1 MNDIIK
7 LANGKE
13 VAWDEFSKW
22 SATKQKSNT
31 INPTMRKVQTP
42 LGIFPSIASAALANN
57 ISAHSLRRKLNSN
70 EFDEFRYIDNQKNSH
85 KNRVYN
91 TKGEANPMARRIMTP
106 LGQFETLNSAAAAL
120 NISLDVL
127 NKRSKSEKFKD
138 YYYLDSRVKRVPRK
152 NPSNAGKNSGVARR
166 IMTPIGTFDTVRE
179 AHKALGIDVTT
190 LYRRLGNAVKNPD
203 YYYL

>member
-1 MNDIIK
+1 MTKTAAEKKTLTALRDSYPKYVISKNKIELTPEINVDELNLVNDSV
-7 LANGKE
+7 NE
-13 VAWDEFSKW
+13 
-22 SATKQKSNT
+22 
-31 INPTMRKVQTP
+31 
-42 LGIFPSIASAALANN
+42 
-57 ISAHSLRRKLNSN
+57 LNSN

-91 TKGEANPMARRIMTP
+91 TRGEANPMARRIMTP

-120 NISLDVL
+120 SISLDVL